1 MTNTSSQLNRF
12 VLAQA
17 CHHHKM
23 SLDIKFAKS
32 ACLVFVGLML
42 VANGAYAQEAKQSV
56 ASHRAPQDRK
66 LNEDGAREKPLRDA
80 EALMKD
86 GKPAEAYALL
96 EPLEFD
102 HAGEVRFDYLIGIA
116 ALDSG
121 KPAKATLAFERVL
134 AVDPSFAG
142 ARVDMARAYYQ
153 LGDLS
158 RAKTEFDTLIKQNPP
173 TAIRIII
180 QEYLDAIVVQEE
192 AKQTRF
198 TAYVEGGV
206 GHDSNVNSSIS
217 QSQFSVP
224 YFNDAVFTLSPA
236 DQKAADQ
243 YYTAATGGEIIHY
256 LNTSWGLYAG
266 ADVRINNYRTLKS
279 YNTQN
284 LDGHGGVIFS
294 KGTNI
299 FHIGGMAGQY
309 ELSNARY
316 RNFSGL
322 SVDWR
327 HILSLTNQ
335 LSMIVQSG
343 RNRFADAALSSNDFN
358 QLTLGS
364 GWLHVMPDW
373 NTALLSSLFLASENE
388 VGPVTPA
395 NPGGGRADGNKRTLG
410 LRAGIQ
416 TSLNQITE
424 LFGNLGWQSGTYD
437 KTNATFLRKRN
448 DRQYDMS
455 IGVNWHLDKGW
466 TLRPQLS
473 YTKSDSNIVIYGY
486 DRMDVSLAIRRDL
499 Q

>member
-1 MTNTSSQLNRF
+1 MTTTGSQLNRF

-23 SLDIKFAKS
+23 SLDTKIAKS
-32 ACLVFVGLML
+32 ACLVFAGLML
-42 VANGAYAQEAKQSV
+42 VANGASAQEARQSV
-56 ASHRAPQDRK
+56 TPHGDSQDRK
-66 LNEDGAREKPLRDA
+66 LNEDEAREKPLRDA

-102 HAGEVRFDYLIGIA
+102 RAGEVRFDYLIGIA

-121 KPAKATLAFERVL
+121 NPAKATLAFERVL
-134 AVDPSFAG
+134 AVDPNFAG

-158 RAKTEFDTLIKQNPP
+158 RARSEFDTLMKQNPP
-173 TAIRIII
+173 AAIRIII

-198 TAYVEGGV
+198 TAYVEGGL

-224 YFNDAVFTLSPA
+224 YFNDAVLTLSPA
-236 DQKAADQ
+236 DQKTADN
-243 YYTAATGGEIIHY
+243 YYTTATGGEITRY
-256 LNTSWGLYAG
+256 LNTNWGLYAG
-266 ADVRINNYRTLKS
+266 ADVRIYNYRTQKS

-294 KGTNI
+294 RGANI

-309 ELSNARY
+309 ELSNVRY

-322 SVDWR
+322 SADWR
-327 HILSLTNQ
+327 HILNLENQ
-335 LSMIVQSG
+335 LSLVVQSG
-343 RNRFADAALSSNDFN
+343 RNRFADGSLSLNDFN
-358 QLTLGS
+358 QFTLGS
-364 GWLHVMPDW
+364 GWLHIMPDW
-373 NTALLSSLFLASENE
+373 NTALLSSLFLARENE
-388 VGPVTPA
+388 VGPVTLA
-395 NPGGGRADGNKRTLG
+395 NPSGGRADGNKRTLG
-410 LRAGIQ
+410 LRVGIQ
-416 TSLNQITE
+416 TSLNKITE
-424 LFGNLGWQSGTYD
+424 LFGNLGWQSGTFD
-437 KTNATFLRKRN
+437 KTNAAFLRKRN

-455 IGVNWHLDKGW
+455 VGVNWHLDKGW

-473 YTKSDSNIVIYGY
+473 YMKNASNIVIYGY
-486 DRMDVSLAIRRDL
+486 DRMDVSLAIRRDF

>member
-1 MTNTSSQLNRF
+1 
-12 VLAQA
+12 
-17 CHHHKM
+17 M
-23 SLDIKFAKS
+23 SLDTKFEKS
-32 ACLVFVGLML
+32 VCLAFAVLMA
-42 VANGAYAQEAKQSV
+42 VTNGAYAQGAKQTV
-56 ASHRAPQDRK
+56 TPRKDVQDRN
-66 LNEDGAREKPLRDA
+66 LNNDEAREKPLRDA

-86 GKPAEAYALL
+86 GKPAQAYALL

-102 HAGEVRFDYLIGIA
+102 RAGEVRFDYLIGIA

-121 KPAKATLAFERVL
+121 KPGKATLAFGRVL
-134 AVDPSFAG
+134 AVDPGFAG
-142 ARVDMARAYYQ
+142 ARVGLARAYYQ

-158 RAKTEFDTLIKQNPP
+158 GAKTEFDSLMKQNPP
-173 TAIRIII
+173 TAIRVLM
-180 QEYLDAIVVQEE
+180 QQYLDAIAAQEKT
-192 AKQTRF
+192 KQTRF

-206 GHDSNVNSSIS
+206 GNDSNVNSSIS

-236 DQKAADQ
+236 DQRTADQ
-243 YYTAATGGEIIHY
+243 YYTVASGGEITRY

-299 FHIGGMAGQY
+299 FHIGVMAGQY
-309 ELSNARY
+309 ELSSARY

-322 SVDWR
+322 SADWR
-327 HILSLTNQ
+327 HTISLTNQ

-358 QLTLGS
+358 QLTVGS
-364 GWLHVMPDW
+364 GWLHIMPDW
-373 NTALLSSLFLASENE
+373 KTALLSSLFWARENE
-388 VGPVTPA
+388 AGPVTLA

-416 TSLNQITE
+416 ISLNKITG
-424 LFGNLGWQSGTYD
+424 LFGNLGWQSGSYD
-437 KTNATFLRKRN
+437 KTNASFLRKRK

-455 IGVNWHLDKGW
+455 VGVNRYLGKGW
-466 TLRPQLS
+466 MLRPQLS
-473 YTKSDSNIVIYGY
+473 YTRNDSNIVIYGY
-486 DRMDVSLAIRRDL
+486 DRMDFSLSVRRNF

>member
-1 MTNTSSQLNRF
+1 M
-12 VLAQA
+12 AQA
-17 CHHHKM
+17 CYQYNM
-23 SLDIKFAKS
+23 SLGSKLEKS
-32 ACLVFVGLML
+32 ACLVFAVLML
-42 VANGAYAQEAKQSV
+42 LTNGAYAQVGKQTV
-56 ASHRAPQDRK
+56 TPRKDVQDRN
-66 LNEDGAREKPLRDA
+66 LNKDEAREKPLRDA

-102 HAGEVRFDYLIGIA
+102 RAGEVRFDYLIGIA

-121 KPAKATLAFERVL
+121 KPAKATPAFERVL
-134 AVDPSFAG
+134 AVDPGFAG
-142 ARVDMARAYYQ
+142 ARMDLARAYYQ

-158 RAKTEFDTLIKQNPP
+158 GAKTGFETLMKQNPP
-173 TAIRIII
+173 AAVRVIM
-180 QEYLDAIVVQEE
+180 QEYLDAIAAQEK
-192 AKQTRF
+192 AKLTRF

-224 YFNDAVFTLSPA
+224 YFNDAVYTLSPA
-236 DQKAADQ
+236 DQKTADR
-243 YYTAATGGEIIHY
+243 YYTVAGGGEITRF
-256 LNTSWGLYAG
+256 LDTSWGLYAG
-266 ADVRINNYRTLKS
+266 GDARIYNYRTLKS
-279 YNTQN
+279 FNTQN

-294 KGTNI
+294 RGSNI
-299 FHIGGMAGQY
+299 FHIGVMAGQY
-309 ELSNARY
+309 ELSNAGY

-327 HILSLTNQ
+327 HKLNIANQ

-343 RNRFADAALSSNDFN
+343 RNRFADAAMSPNDFN
-358 QLTLGS
+358 QFTVGS
-364 GWLHVMPDW
+364 GWLHIMPDW
-373 NTALLSSLFLASENE
+373 NTALLSSLFWARENE
-388 VGPVTPA
+388 AGPVTLA

-416 TSLNQITE
+416 ISLNKITG
-424 LFGNLGWQSGTYD
+424 LFGNLGWQSGSYD

-455 IGVNWHLDKGW
+455 VGVNRYLGKGW
-466 TLRPQLS
+466 MLRPQLS
-473 YTKSDSNIVIYGY
+473 YTRNDSNIVIYGY
-486 DRMDVSLAIRRDL
+486 DRMDISLSVRRNF